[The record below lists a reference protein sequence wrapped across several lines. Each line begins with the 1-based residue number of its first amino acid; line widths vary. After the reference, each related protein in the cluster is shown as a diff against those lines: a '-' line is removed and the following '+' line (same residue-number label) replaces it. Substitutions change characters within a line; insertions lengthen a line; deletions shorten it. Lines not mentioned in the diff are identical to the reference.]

1 MKRAFVVFDSKE
13 MLAHHPEIYQ
23 KLHDL
28 FLNEESF
35 PCLFATSSFKKLD
48 MFFAVEKSSDNRS
61 VFVSS
66 VANSIAVFKEI
77 FLKNFQDGS
86 KKYNTLLLLF
96 PSIELEKNH
105 KSIQD
110 FVINLLIDLNSTDSE
125 SSKQLCENDFF
136 NPDFEFYFL
145 GMTWFPVFLC
155 QDHITDIRKAPFSM
169 LALQPSALFDSL
181 KRKPEFY
188 EKMRSSIHERIDC
201 YYRHNLPVHLTSES
215 SGINIIQYLGFDP
228 KYCRKID

>member
-1 MKRAFVVFDSKE
+1 MVFDSKE
-13 MLAHHPEIYQ
+13 MLIHHPEIYQ
-23 KLHDL
+23 KLHDF

-48 MFFAVEKSSDNRS
+48 MFFAVQESSDDRDI
-61 VFVSS
+61 FVSS
-66 VANSIAVFKEI
+66 VANSIAVFKDI
-77 FLKNFQDGS
+77 FFKNFKKDGS
-86 KKYNTLLLLF
+86 KKYNTLLILF
-96 PSIELEKNH
+96 PSIELEKDH

-110 FVINLLIDLNSTDSE
+110 FVINLLIDLNSTDAK
-125 SSKQLCENDFF
+125 SSKKLCKNDFF

-145 GMTWFPVFLC
+145 GVSWFPVFLC
-155 QDHITDIRKAPFSM
+155 QDHITDIRKAPFSI
-169 LALQPSALFDSL
+169 LALQPSVLFESL

-201 YYRHNLPVHLTSES
+201 YYKHNLPLHLTSES

-228 KYCRKID
+228 KCYRKTD